1 MNSHW
6 LGLVLSASALG
17 GQEPPQSEP
26 WSAPPQMPEAQAPL
40 DERAIEWVDRT
51 RAVVHDMILTQS
63 DMASIVARARHDN
76 PEQARDPKA
85 LNELSMK
92 LLNARVDDL
101 LEIQACRDAGFD
113 PERIEQLVRL
123 RVEDYVRSH
132 GGPARTAEFL
142 AERGLTP
149 NDLHDDMNERL
160 LSMTWREMVTGESP
174 GITGRVQRDRYV
186 RPGQLHAVYLIACQP
201 TEARWIQLLGGE
213 PERVTLQSLVLPVD
227 AQGTEAALQ
236 QAAEIREEAL
246 DGADFGQL
254 VRTWSVLTA
263 NDGISRP
270 NPVQDLVQLSQLRH
284 GDDQLGRFVR
294 EAPVGEISPPLASAT
309 DPSERPM
316 VFLYRMV
323 ERLPTRLPEFGEEQT
338 QTRLRK
344 EIQRLTDDRRLS
356 TAKRSLREALLD
368 RMRGPDTPGEE
379 PAAGA
384 QQGEAGKQN

>member
-6 LGLVLSASALG
+6 LWLVLSASAPG
-17 GQEPPQSEP
+17 GQDPPQSEP
-26 WSAPPQMPEAQAPL
+26 WNAPPQIPDAHAPI
-40 DERAIEWVDRT
+40 DDRAIEWVDRT
-51 RAVVHDMILTQS
+51 RAVVHDLILTQS

-85 LNELSMK
+85 LNDLSMK
-92 LLNARVDDL
+92 LLNERVDEL

-113 PERIEQLVRL
+113 PERIEQLVHL

-142 AERGLTP
+142 AEHGLTP
-149 NDLHDDMNERL
+149 NDLHDNMNERL

-201 TEARWIQLLGGE
+201 TEARWIELLGGE

-227 AQGTEAALQ
+227 AQGTEAAVQ

-254 VRTWSVLTA
+254 VRTWSVIPA

-270 NPVQDLVQLSQLRH
+270 NPVQDLVHLSQSRH

-323 ERLPTRLPEFGEEQT
+323 ERLPARLPEFGEEQT

-344 EIQRLTDDRRLS
+344 EIQRLTDDRRLA
-356 TAKRSLREALLD
+356 TAKRLLREALLE
-368 RMRGPDTPGEE
+368 RMRGPETTGEQPE
-379 PAAGA
+379 AGA
-384 QQGEAGKQN
+384 SEGEAGKQN